1 MQKRMVLVHCTSR
14 PFRCGI
20 SESQLV
26 KIVLKNTDQRF
37 PVLSSRNRNTE
48 TLGSGLG
55 IVSESESSSKHVES
69 RNWNRN
75 RVLKLCS
82 IGTGI
87 GTEIIARVVPESESE
102 SGFRLTH
109 KKHINWSYN
118 MRTLIV

>member
-1 MQKRMVLVHCTSR
+1 MDIARVFNRLDGYGLSLVSR
-14 PFRCGI
+14 
-20 SESQLV
+20 
-26 KIVLKNTDQRF
+26 NQRF

-55 IVSESESSSKHVES
+55 IVSESESSSMHVES
-69 RNWNRN
+69 QNRNRN

>member
-1 MQKRMVLVHCTSR
+1 MAR
-14 PFRCGI
+14 I
-20 SESQLV
+20 
-26 KIVLKNTDQRF
+26 LKCFIRLLARVRKELLQQRF

-69 RNWNRN
+69 RNRNRN

-109 KKHINWSYN
+109 KKHLNCSYN

>member
-1 MQKRMVLVHCTSR
+1 MGLLNHMCQINHICVTFGTR
-14 PFRCGI
+14 
-20 SESQLV
+20 E
-26 KIVLKNTDQRF
+26 QRF

-69 RNWNRN
+69 RNRNRN

-87 GTEIIARVVPESESE
+87 GTEIIARVFPESESE

-109 KKHINWSYN
+109 KKHLNCSLQYEDFNSI
-118 MRTLIV
+118 R